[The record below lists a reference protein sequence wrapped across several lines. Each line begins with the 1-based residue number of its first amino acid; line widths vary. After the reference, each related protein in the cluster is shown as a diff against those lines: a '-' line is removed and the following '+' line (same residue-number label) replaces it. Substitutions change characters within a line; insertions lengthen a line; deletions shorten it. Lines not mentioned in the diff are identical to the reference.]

1 MKSKILSLFFCIL
14 LLFSHVS
21 FVSASSNEE
30 IEENINLGVC
40 FTLYTIAYPIIVIA
54 PVPSLPFFV
63 GAGLVGLAT
72 GILYYDIS
80 GVCP

>member
-1 MKSKILSLFFCIL
+1 MKSKLLISLFCIL
-14 LLFSHVS
+14 FLFSS
-21 FVSASSNEE
+21 IPIVSASSNEE

-40 FTLYTIAYPIIVIA
+40 FTLYTIAYPMVVIA
-54 PVPSLPFFV
+54 PVPSLTFFV